1 VRKTFLST
9 LAVAV
14 WLGTS
19 LLCPAQDAPK
29 NLVTVAFSGYDR
41 MAADIDYVAKLIGNA
56 AVTKQLEEMK
66 KAAQDMSLGG
76 VDGTRP
82 WGAVV
87 QVKNAGGIMPG
98 PDDFSVL
105 AFVPVKDFAKLKETL
120 AGLEVEVKDAGD
132 GVVEIDT
139 GRPLYLRE
147 KGGWVFVGMSP
158 EALKDTPADPSAL
171 LGDLSKRHHLA
182 ARISV
187 KNIPQFYR
195 KMFLAQMQMGAQAA
209 LRRLPNESDDEYAMR
224 LNVTKQ
230 MLQQVT
236 TMVNDLDELLLGWGV
251 DRTKGATFI
260 DFEMTAVAG
269 TKTAGDFA
277 QLAQAKTNFA
287 GFNLPGAA
295 LSGNWVGAFSDSDV
309 VQMKSAIS
317 ALRDKAI
324 KDLKDEGLDGE
335 ELKLATQV
343 IGDLFGVIQKTIE
356 NKKADMGVVLVL
368 NPGAAAFVA
377 GGLIADGDKL
387 EKVLKQVAEVT
398 GKEDPDMAKAIKLD
412 ADKHQG
418 VRFHTFTMPVPDP
431 DAVKVIGPNLEVT
444 VGISDQNL
452 YVALGGPDAAK
463 TLKQVID
470 KSKVDPDKAVSPL
483 QISVAATPILK
494 FARAVAPDGPEK
506 QIVDMIAAALE
517 QSGGKDHI
525 SLTTKSIPN
534 GAATRLEIEEGI
546 LKALSMMAV
555 LVTGGRGAGPPA
567 VPGAVPGFPGGALPP
582 EDP

>member
-1 VRKTFLST
+1 VRKTLLST

-19 LLCPAQDAPK
+19 LLCAAQDAPK

-41 MAADIDYVAKLIGNA
+41 MAADIDYVAKLIGNP
-56 AVTKQLEEMK
+56 AVTKQLQEMK

-87 QVKNAGGIMPG
+87 QVNSAGGIMPG

-120 AGLEVEVKDAGD
+120 EKLEVEVKDAGD

-139 GRPLYLRE
+139 GRPLYLKE

-195 KMFLAQMQMGAQAA
+195 KMFLAQMQVGAQAA
-209 LRRLPNESDDEYAMR
+209 LRRLPNEGDDEYAMR

-251 DRTKGATFI
+251 DRTKGTTFI

-309 VQMKSAIS
+309 VQMKSALS
-317 ALRDKAI
+317 ALKDKAI
-324 KDLKDEGLDGE
+324 KDLKDEGLDGD

-387 EKVLKQVAEVT
+387 EKVLKQVAEVM
-398 GKEDPDMAKAIKLD
+398 GKEDPDMAKMIKLD

-418 VRFHTFTMPVPDP
+418 VRFHTFTMPVPEP
-431 DAVKVIGPNLEVT
+431 EAVKVIGQNLEVI
-444 VGISDQNL
+444 VGISDQSL
-452 YVALGGPDAAK
+452 YVALGGDTAK
-463 TLKQVID
+463 ALKQVID
-470 KSKVDPDKAVSPL
+470 QSKANPDKAVSPL
-483 QISVAATPILK
+483 QVSIAAAPILK
-494 FARAVAPDGPEK
+494 FASAVAPDGPEK
-506 QIVDMIAAALE
+506 QIVGMLAAGLE

-525 SLTTKSIPN
+525 SLSTKGIPN

-546 LKALSMMAV
+546 LKAMSMMAV
-555 LVTGGRGAGPPA
+555 LVQRPAPP
-567 VPGAVPGFPGGALPP
+567 VPGAVPGFPGGPLPP
-582 EDP
+582 QNP